1 MILKL
6 STLLAFTTATVTAVN
21 TPDRRH
27 RLQTRLPKV
36 RQTQVTSDLTDLL
49 VSTSIGACGEPEPE
63 EPYKVGDMMHV
74 CVSTFDPATITAI
87 TSVTATPTG
96 GDSTVLVDDVGDAN
110 LGTMVEGIETSE
122 VTLSTLITVK
132 YYYEAIEEDM
142 EAQPVLTIDG
152 TASVYSVLFDFEI
165 DVPFEADSELAA
177 LGAGITTPAAVD
189 ICSCSPTSLEFTL
202 DFSKT
207 CDDNTLADNAGID
220 TTLCE
225 PMGGEIETV
234 TSIQFLE
241 FDTSGNLIVINQD
254 DSLFD
259 VSFSDGD
266 SFDFASISADLD
278 ASASLADQLDLVP
291 GGVQLTLRGVA
302 SDGTDVMNRYTWIYT
317 NSCDDV
323 AIESGDEIS
332 WVSIVRSYL
341 KSWVLSTLFMRKNV
355 LLIDFYISIR
365 ILPLRHQHSALHQLV
380 LSQPLKPQRQQRR
393 LLQKL

>member
-6 STLLAFTTATVTAVN
+6 STILAFTTATAMAGN

-36 RQTQVTSDLTDLL
+36 RQAQVTSDLTDLL

-74 CVSTFDPATITAI
+74 CVSTFDPATISSI
-87 TSVTATPTG
+87 TSVSATPSG
-96 GDSTVLVDDVGDAN
+96 GDSTELIDDVGDAN
-110 LGTMVEGIETSE
+110 LGTMVEGIETAE

-132 YYYEAIEEDM
+132 YYFEAIKEDM

-152 TASVYSVLFDFEI
+152 TASVNSVLFDFEI
-165 DVPFEADSELAA
+165 DVPFEADTELAS
-177 LGAGITTPAAVD
+177 LGAGITTPAASVD
-189 ICSCSPTSLEFTL
+189 ICSCSPTSFQFTL

-207 CDDNTLADNAGID
+207 CDDDTLADNAGID
-220 TTLCE
+220 ATLCE
-225 PMGGEIETV
+225 PMGGEIATV

-241 FDTSGNLIVINQD
+241 FDTSGNLVVIKQD
-254 DSLFD
+254 DTLFD
-259 VSFSDGD
+259 VSLSDGE

-302 SDGTDVMNRYTWIYT
+302 ADGTNVMNRYTWIYT
-317 NSCDDV
+317 NSCEDIP
-323 AIESGDEIS
+323 IESGDEIS
-332 WVSIVRSYL
+332 WVSIVRSFE
-341 KSWVLSTLFMRKNV
+341 VLGC
-355 LLIDFYISIR
+355 
-365 ILPLRHQHSALHQLV
+365 
-380 LSQPLKPQRQQRR
+380 
-393 LLQKL
+393 